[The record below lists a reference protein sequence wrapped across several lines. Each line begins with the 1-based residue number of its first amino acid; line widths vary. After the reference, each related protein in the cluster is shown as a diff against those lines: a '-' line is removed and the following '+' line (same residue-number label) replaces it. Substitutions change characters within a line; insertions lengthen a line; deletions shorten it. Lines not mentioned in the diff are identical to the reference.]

1 MAYAKQT
8 MKKKTYSKTKANPTK
23 ATRKRRKK
31 K

>member
-1 MAYAKQT
+1 MAKITQI
-8 MKKKTYSKTKANPTK
+8 KRTYKKTKANPTK